1 MKTIRNARRF
11 PSFPRRPGVVA
22 ATLIL
27 VLAASGCVSSRAY
40 RDGEREEARKHWDLA
55 VLAYEKAL
63 ALDPNY
69 SAARISLERAR
80 FQAAQAHYARGR
92 LHRSAGQLDLAV
104 SELEVALA
112 LDPTNDSAQQEL
124 RRAKEDV
131 EKRNRENAGGTPVEK
146 AKAASRGMRAAPPML
161 NPSSTKPIDV
171 AFAPDTEIKKIYAA
185 LGAAAGINII
195 YDPQLKNDRFTL
207 DLRGMTFQKALET
220 AMRQAGHFYKVIDEK
235 TILIAQDT
243 QQNRKE
249 YEDLVVR
256 TFFLSNGDVKDVSAM
271 VRSILDLRR
280 LGTIPALNAIVIRDT
295 ADKVAV
301 AERLI
306 EENDKAKSEVV
317 VDVELLQVNTGK
329 LLDLGTILSARSVTA
344 SVVPRGTTSVAA
356 TLPWHQITDLGTN
369 DFMFTI
375 PTITF
380 NFIKDNT
387 DAELLAKPQLRI
399 AEGEKAQLVIG
410 DRVPIPVTTINT
422 QQAVGSTG
430 VVPITSF
437 QYQDVGIKIDMEP
450 RVHHNKEVS
459 LKLTIEVSQISR
471 YVTAPDGTTQ
481 QPVIGTRTITSS
493 IRLKDGETN
502 FLAGLIRKDSSR
514 TKETI
519 PFLGDIPILGK
530 LLTHANTKE
539 DRTDLYLTLTPHI
552 IRSPQITE
560 EDLIPIWVGTENNVS
575 FSGLNTA
582 LVSPNAP
589 GSPFDAAHAP
599 GRPPARPAGTPP
611 AVNPILP
618 IIQGTPPNDP
628 FRRTPTPAPS
638 TPRTSNETAAP
649 EPQAQAST
657 TGAASASA
665 RALQASAGSPGE
677 GTAPAPSAL
686 VANSNPAPAPTP
698 KPAVDSGV
706 APAPQASGAGSG
718 AGTAP
723 GPQALVAGAATSNA
737 VAGPGIVASPA
748 SPMLRLA
755 ATSPEIAPG
764 EVSVV
769 NVTGDSG
776 LEALGSLEVTIEW
789 DPAVA
794 EVTGVAPG
802 PWRNAQGAETI
813 RFDADRVAGRAR
825 LHFTRAA
832 GPAGLPSGVLAKL
845 AMRALAP
852 GTTLVRVTAGSASTP
867 GGAAPALRVEA
878 ASLKVKSAS

>member
-1 MKTIRNARRF
+1 MTTTRNGRASRR
-11 PSFPRRPGVVA
+11 FPRRPGVA
-22 ATLIL
+22 AAL
-27 VLAASGCVSSRAY
+27 VLALAASGCASSRAY
-40 RDGEREEARKHWDLA
+40 REGEREEQRKHWDIA

-63 ALDPNY
+63 SINPAD
-69 SAARISLERAR
+69 SAARIALQRAR
-80 FQAAQAHYARGR
+80 FQAAQAHFERGR
-92 LHRSAGQLDLAV
+92 LHRSAGQIDLAV
-104 SELEVALA
+104 SELELSLA

-124 RRAKEDV
+124 RKAKADV
-131 EKRNRENAGGTPVEK
+131 EARNREIEGGTPVEQAK
-146 AKAASRGMRAAPPML
+146 AKTRGMRATPPML

-171 AFAPDTEIKKIYAA
+171 AFSTDTEIKKIYAA

-195 YDPQLKNDRFTL
+195 YDPQLKNDKFTL

-249 YEDLVVR
+249 YEDLVIR

-317 VDVELLQVNTGK
+317 VDVELLQVNTEK
-329 LLDLGTILSARSVTA
+329 ILDLGTVLSSRQPLTVAT
-344 SVVPRGTTSVAA
+344 VVPGAGGGATAAA
-356 TLPWHQITDLGTN
+356 TSLPWNAIKALGIN

-375 PTITF
+375 PSVSF
-380 NFIKDNT
+380 NFVKDNT
-387 DAELLAKPQLRI
+387 DAEVLAKPQLRI

-410 DRVPIPVTTINT
+410 DRIPIPVTTINT

-459 LKLTIEVSQISR
+459 LKLTIEVSQLNGS
-471 YVTAPDGTTQ
+471 VTAGDGSK
-481 QPVIGTRTITSS
+481 QPIISTRTITSS

-502 FLAGLIRKDSSR
+502 FLAGLIRKDSQK
-514 TKETI
+514 TKSTV
-519 PFLGDIPILGK
+519 PFLGDLPLIGQLF
-530 LLTHANTKE
+530 THTST
-539 DRTDLYLTLTPHI
+539 DDRRTDLYLTLTPHI

-560 EDLIPIWVGTENNVS
+560 EDLVPIWVGTENNVS
-575 FSGLNTA
+575 FSGLNTR
-582 LVSPNAP
+582 LESPNAP
-589 GSPFDAAHAP
+589 GSPFDG
-599 GRPPARPAGTPP
+599 GRPPVRPPIRPVGTPP
-611 AVNPILP
+611 VVNPTLP

-628 FRRTPTPAPS
+628 FRRTPTPVPS

-649 EPQAQAST
+649 APQAVVATS
-657 TGAASASA
+657 SAV
-665 RALQASAGSPGE
+665 
-677 GTAPAPSAL
+677 PAPTSPALAVNSGAVPAPGSQALAVTSHPSPAPVAL
-686 VANSNPAPAPTP
+686 VAS
-698 KPAVDSGV
+698 SG
-706 APAPQASGAGSG
+706 S
-718 AGTAP
+718 AP
-723 GPQALVAGAATSNA
+723 GPGVTTPA
-737 VAGPGIVASPA
+737 AGPV
-748 SPMLRLA
+748 LHLA
-755 ATSPEIAPG
+755 ATSPQVTPG

-776 LEALGSLEVTIEW
+776 LEALGALEVTVEW

-794 EVTGVAPG
+794 EMTGVVPG
-802 PWRNAQGAETI
+802 PWRNAAGAEAI
-813 RFDADRVAGRAR
+813 RFDSDRTPGRAR
-825 LHFTRAA
+825 LHFARIT
-832 GPAGLPSGVLAKL
+832 GSAGLPSGVLAKL
-845 AMRALAP
+845 AMRGLSP
-852 GTTLVRVTAGSASTP
+852 GTTLMRATAGSAATP
-867 GGAAPALRVEA
+867 SGAAPAPHVEA
-878 ASLKVKSAS
+878 ASLTVKSVS

>member
-1 MKTIRNARRF
+1 MTTTRNGRASRRF
-11 PSFPRRPGVVA
+11 PRRAGVA
-22 ATLIL
+22 AAL
-27 VLAASGCVSSRAY
+27 VLALAASGCATSRAT
-40 RDGEREEARKHWDLA
+40 REGEREEARKHWDLA
-55 VLAYEKAL
+55 VLAYERAL
-63 ALDPNY
+63 ALDPKD
-69 SAARISLERAR
+69 SAARISLQRAR
-80 FQAAQAHYARGR
+80 FQAAQAHYERGR
-92 LHRSAGQLDLAV
+92 LHRSAGQLDVAV
-104 SELEVALA
+104 AELEVSIA
-112 LDPTNDSAQQEL
+112 LDSTNDSALQEL
-124 RRAKEDV
+124 RRARADIEI
-131 EKRNRENAGGTPVEK
+131 RNRENAGGTPVEK
-146 AKAASRGMRAAPPML
+146 AKARARGARGAPPML

-171 AFAPDTEIKKIYAA
+171 AFAPDTNIKKIYAA

-195 YDPQLKNDRFTL
+195 YDPQLKDDKFTL
-207 DLRGMTFQKALET
+207 DLRGLTFQKALET

-249 YEDLVVR
+249 YEDLVIR

-280 LGTIPALNAIVIRDT
+280 LGTIPALNAIIIRDT

-306 EENDKAKSEVV
+306 EVNDKAKSEVV
-317 VDVELLQVNTGK
+317 VDVELLQVNTDK
-329 LLDLGTILSARSVTA
+329 LLDLGTAFGASSVTA
-344 SVVPRGTTSVAA
+344 TVVPGAGTGGTTSAGS
-356 TLPWHQITDLGTN
+356 LPWNAIKSLGIN

-375 PTITF
+375 PTVTF
-380 NFIKDNT
+380 NFLKNNT

-430 VVPITSF
+430 VIPITSF

-459 LKLTIEVSQISR
+459 LKLTIEVSQISG
-471 YVTAPDGTTQ
+471 YVQSTDNSK
-481 QPVIGTRTITSS
+481 QPIIGTRTITSS

-502 FLAGLIRKDSSR
+502 FLAGLIRKDTSKSK
-514 TKETI
+514 TTI
-519 PFLGDIPILGK
+519 PFLGDLPLIGALF
-530 LLTHANTKE
+530 THNSTE
-539 DRTDLYLTLTPHI
+539 DKRTDLYLTLTPHI

-589 GSPFDAAHAP
+589 GSPFDASPAAA
-599 GRPPARPAGTPP
+599 RPPVRPVVAPP
-611 AVNPILP
+611 VPIP
-618 IIQGTPPNDP
+618 TGGMPNDP

-638 TPRTSNETAAP
+638 TPRTSNET
-649 EPQAQAST
+649 
-657 TGAASASA
+657 
-665 RALQASAGSPGE
+665 
-677 GTAPAPSAL
+677 
-686 VANSNPAPAPTP
+686 VAPTP
-698 KPAVDSGV
+698 
-706 APAPQASGAGSG
+706 QALATNSGAVP
-718 AGTAP
+718 AP
-723 GPQALVAGAATSNA
+723 GPQPVAATSSVA
-737 VAGPGIVASPA
+737 AGPGITASAAGPV
-748 SPMLRLA
+748 LHLA
-755 ATSPEIAPG
+755 ATSAEVAPG

-776 LEALGSLEVTIEW
+776 LEALGALEFTVEW

-802 PWRNAQGAETI
+802 PWRNTEGAEAI

-825 LHFTRAA
+825 LHFVRVT
-832 GPAGLPSGVLAKL
+832 GSAGLPAGVLAKL
-845 AMRALAP
+845 AMRGLAP

-867 GGAAPALRVEA
+867 GGATPVPRVKA
-878 ASLKVKSAS
+878 ASLTVKSVS